1 LQRGSVA
8 RPSFHEDFVSGAGFG
23 DPMDRYPCSLA
34 VGIQVGGLGGEE
46 RGAAG
51 GGVGCFDCV
60 EAGVEGVR

>member
-1 LQRGSVA
+1 M
-8 RPSFHEDFVSGAGFG
+8 SGAGFG
-23 DPMDRYPCSLA
+23 DPMDRCPCSLA